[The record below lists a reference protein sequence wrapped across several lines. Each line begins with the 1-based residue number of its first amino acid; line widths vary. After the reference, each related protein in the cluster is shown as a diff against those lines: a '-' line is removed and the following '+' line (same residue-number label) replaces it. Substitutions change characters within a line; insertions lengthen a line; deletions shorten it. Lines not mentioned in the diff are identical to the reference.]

1 MSLKKSF
8 EEVENLNLTNQEVQ
22 NIHKIYKKKIDKSD
36 TDSDSDSD
44 SNILNDSDSSSES
57 NHNKFIF
64 KKGKRTKETTMLYM
78 FKKYESLQ
86 TECNQHKNKLYKMK
100 IRAHS
105 EEQKQHYK
113 NLEFSNLLLE
123 KNQLQQELQVY
134 KYTSIK
140 YYISITLNILLGV
153 GLSVSYFILHNI

>member
-1 MSLKKSF
+1 MSLKRSF
-8 EEVENLNLTNQEVQ
+8 EEVENSNLTNQEVEKL
-22 NIHKIYKKKIDKSD
+22 HKTYKKKIDESDTESNTDTDTD
-36 TDSDSDSD
+36 TDSESD
-44 SNILNDSDSSSES
+44 NDK
-57 NHNKFIF
+57 KFIF

-78 FKKYESLQ
+78 FKKYELLQ

-100 IRAHS
+100 ISAHS

-123 KNQLQQELQVY
+123 KNQLQQELRY
-134 KYTSIK
+134 HKHTSIK

-153 GLSVSYFILHNI
+153 GLTVSYFILHNI

>member
-8 EEVENLNLTNQEVQ
+8 EEVENLNLTNQELE
-22 NIHKIYKKKIDKSD
+22 NIHKIYKKKIDESD
-36 TDSDSDSD
+36 TE
-44 SNILNDSDSSSES
+44 SNTDILNDSDSSES
-57 NHNKFIF
+57 DNDKKFIF

-78 FKKYESLQ
+78 FKKYELLQ

-100 IRAHS
+100 ISAHS

-123 KNQLQQELQVY
+123 KNQLQQELRCH
-134 KYTSIK
+134 KHTSIK

-153 GLSVSYFILHNI
+153 GFSVSYFILHNI

>member
-1 MSLKKSF
+1 MSLKRSF
-8 EEVENLNLTNQEVQ
+8 EEIENSNLTNQEVEKL
-22 NIHKIYKKKIDKSD
+22 NKVYKKRIDTDLDTD
-36 TDSDSDSD
+36 TDSDS
-44 SNILNDSDSSSES
+44 NSDSSQSS
-57 NHNKFIF
+57 NNNKFIF
-64 KKGKRTKETTMLYM
+64 KKGKNTKETTMLYM
-78 FKKYESLQ
+78 FKKYELLQ
-86 TECNQHKNKLYKMK
+86 TECNQHKNRLYKMK

-140 YYISITLNILLGV
+140 YYISITLNILLSV
-153 GLSVSYFILHNI
+153 GLSIIYNI

>member
-1 MSLKKSF
+1 
-8 EEVENLNLTNQEVQ
+8 
-22 NIHKIYKKKIDKSD
+22 
-36 TDSDSDSD
+36 
-44 SNILNDSDSSSES
+44 
-57 NHNKFIF
+57 
-64 KKGKRTKETTMLYM
+64 M
-78 FKKYESLQ
+78 FKKYELLQ

-123 KNQLQQELQVY
+123 KNQLQQQLQVY

-140 YYISITLNILLGV
+140 CYISITTNILLGL
-153 GLSVSYFILHNI
+153 GLGVYIITSNLHVF

>member
-8 EEVENLNLTNQEVQ
+8 EEVENLNLTNQELE
-22 NIHKIYKKKIDKSD
+22 NIHKIYKKKIDESD
-36 TDSDSDSD
+36 TE
-44 SNILNDSDSSSES
+44 SNTDILNDSDSSES
-57 NHNKFIF
+57 DNDKKFIF

-78 FKKYESLQ
+78 FKKYELLQ

-153 GLSVSYFILHNI
+153 GFSVSYFILHNI

>member
-1 MSLKKSF
+1 MSLKRSF
-8 EEVENLNLTNQEVQ
+8 EEVENSNLTNQEVEKL
-22 NIHKIYKKKIDKSD
+22 HKTYKKKIDESDTESNTD
-36 TDSDSDSD
+36 TDS
-44 SNILNDSDSSSES
+44 NSDSSES
-57 NHNKFIF
+57 DKTKKLIF
-64 KKGKRTKETTMLYM
+64 KTKKNTKKETTMLYM
-78 FKKYESLQ
+78 FKKYELLQ

-123 KNQLQQELQVY
+123 KNQLQQQLQVY

-140 YYISITLNILLGV
+140 CYISITLNILLGV
-153 GLSVSYFILHNI
+153 GLGVSYFLSNLYSYI

>member
-1 MSLKKSF
+1 MSLKRSF
-8 EEVENLNLTNQEVQ
+8 EEVENSNLTNQEVEKL
-22 NIHKIYKKKIDKSD
+22 NKVYKKIIDKSESNTD
-36 TDSDSDSD
+36 TDSYSNSDSTQS
-44 SNILNDSDSSSES
+44 SNNRR
-57 NHNKFIF
+57 FIF
-64 KKGKRTKETTMLYM
+64 KNGKNTKETTMLYM
-78 FKKYESLQ
+78 FKKYELLQ

-123 KNQLQQELQVY
+123 KNQLQQELKSY

-140 YYISITLNILLGV
+140 YYISITVNILLGV
-153 GLSVSYFILHNI
+153 GLSLIYNF

>member
-1 MSLKKSF
+1 
-8 EEVENLNLTNQEVQ
+8 
-22 NIHKIYKKKIDKSD
+22 
-36 TDSDSDSD
+36 
-44 SNILNDSDSSSES
+44 
-57 NHNKFIF
+57 
-64 KKGKRTKETTMLYM
+64 
-78 FKKYESLQ
+78 
-86 TECNQHKNKLYKMK
+86 MK

-153 GLSVSYFILHNI
+153 GFSVSYFILHNI